1 MMHEKNIKERSVK
14 YPLIICYVANWK
26 NTKNTMLQNHQPYSF
41 NHLLDQGKD
50 RRTTSDWAH
59 LCPIPLSRHCGAKKY
74 SFPKLPSLAK
84 CWKPTGWPVK
94 RKSLRRRR
102 GRRIHGAEKVENSAQ
117 NKIKRASVWQHPK
130 IGQSVENKPA
140 GSRTRVNPRVPRKKK
155 ALERQG
161 KGNENHL

>member
-1 MMHEKNIKERSVK
+1 MKKHKKWISEIPSDNLLRSKLEK
-14 YPLIICYVANWK
+14 
-26 NTKNTMLQNHQPYSF
+26 HQKHHVTEPSTIF
-41 NHLLDQGKD
+41 FHHLLDQGKD

-161 KGNENHL
+161 NGNENHL